1 MNTCP
6 HCARSLHSHI
16 TIHVT
21 KCPHNPALRDSY
33 ASALADPEK
42 TGHALKAVD
51 YDATHSPELFGA
63 DALRD
68 NLDMTWAQVA
78 QHFGLQ
84 PVPRTGGRKS
94 EARVERQ
101 RQAQEEA
108 QKEEAPLLLPVRDY
122 GDGFGLPIGS
132 VREVVHAGRVYEYMM
147 VR

>member
-1 MNTCP
+1 MTHCP

-16 TIHVT
+16 TIHVN

-33 ASALADPEK
+33 AAALADPEK
-42 TGHALKAVD
+42 AGHVRKTVD
-51 YDATHSPELFGA
+51 YDATHSPALFGA

-68 NLDMTWAQVA
+68 NLNMTWAQVA
-78 QHFGLQ
+78 EHFNLQ

-94 EARVERQ
+94 EARAERQ
-101 RQAQEEA
+101 RQAQA
-108 QKEEAPLLLPVRDY
+108 QAQAIVVPVASVDY

-132 VREVVHAGRVYEYMM
+132 VREVTHAGRVYEYMM

>member
-1 MNTCP
+1 MTHCP
-6 HCARSLHSHI
+6 FCARPLHSHI
-16 TIHVT
+16 TIHCA
-21 KCPHNPALRDSY
+21 KCPHNPAMAAAY
-33 ASALADPEK
+33 AAALADPEK
-42 TGHALKAVD
+42 TGHVRKAVD

-68 NLDMTWAQVA
+68 NLGMTWAQVA
-78 QHFGLQ
+78 EHFNLQ

-94 EARVERQ
+94 EARAERQ
-101 RQAQEEA
+101 RQAQA
-108 QKEEAPLLLPVRDY
+108 QKEEAPPLLPVRDY